1 MSRKYDKPERARR
14 YAKTIA
20 SDIKLYNMKALEK
33 ALMEDNVFDALS
45 DQIEE
50 GRTHFKERV
59 TQEILDMQIYEKVLV
74 DVLLYEM
81 RHVKA
86 PIF

>member
-1 MSRKYDKPERARR
+1 MPRKYDKPERARR

-20 SDIKLYNMKALEK
+20 SDIKLYNMKPLEK
-33 ALMEDNVFDALS
+33 ALMEDNVFEALA

-59 TQEILDMQIYEKVLV
+59 TPEILELKIYERILV

-81 RHVKA
+81 RNVKA